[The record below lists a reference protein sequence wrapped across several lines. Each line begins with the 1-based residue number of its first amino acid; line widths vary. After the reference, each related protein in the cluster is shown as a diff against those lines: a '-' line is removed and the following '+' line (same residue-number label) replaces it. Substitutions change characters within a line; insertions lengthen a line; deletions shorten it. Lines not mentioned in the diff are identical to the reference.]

1 MNVVSRQPFLRALR
15 SLLPSCAFLPCLAL
29 PCLALPCLGQNQR
42 VLPDA
47 AGREGSTAQPTLF
60 SQDAGRIQQVFDGN
74 AVMTTLARLTAVSLR
89 LDDNMVTAAASRT
102 LSGFKL
108 SLGYTS
114 LAPSA
119 LTSNFAANRTGAQT
133 LVFDGT
139 LVLPAQTATAR
150 PFNIKIPFNKTSVFA
165 YDKALGNLLVEMEV
179 AGTARTDFGYMV
191 DAHAQSTTRGYYT
204 SFGTA
209 GKLSTGEFARILVQ
223 DDFNLR
229 PGRSFT
235 ISVSA
240 LRQNYPTIA
249 FLGVSGANWGALS
262 LPLPLDGLGATGNA
276 LEVSPDFALP
286 VPLVQSGQTYV
297 GSLRLPIPASGLDIR
312 LYSQWLFVDPAANA
326 FGAGLSP
333 GLCVW
338 VQSSTQVTQYVYS
351 RDAAAPTGSTGD
363 RGEGLVIALEGVIL

>member
-1 MNVVSRQPFLRALR
+1 MSPWLGLR
-15 SLLPSCAFLPCLAL
+15 SVVLVCLAT
-29 PCLALPCLGQNQR
+29 PCFAQGQR
-42 VLPDA
+42 VLPDV

-74 AVMTTLARLTAVSLR
+74 AVMTTLARITSVSLR

-114 LAPSA
+114 FSPAA
-119 LTSNFAANRTGAQT
+119 LTTNFASNRTGAQT

-150 PFNIKIPFNKTSVFA
+150 PFNIKIPFNKVSVFA
-165 YDKALGNLLVEMEV
+165 YDKALGNLLVEMEA

-191 DAHAQSTTRGYYT
+191 DAHAQSTTRGFYT
-204 SFGTA
+204 SYGTA

-249 FLGVSGANWGALS
+249 FLGASGSTWGSLS
-262 LPLPLDGLGATGNA
+262 LPLPLDGFGATGNA
-276 LEVSPDFALP
+276 LEVSPDFAFA

-297 GSLRLPIPASGLDIR
+297 GSLRLPIPSTGLDLRI
-312 LYSQWLFVDPAANA
+312 YSQWLFFDPAANA
-326 FGAGLSP
+326 FGAALSP
-333 GLCVW
+333 GLCAW
-338 VQSSTQVTQYVYS
+338 VQSSSQVTQYVYN
-351 RDAAAPTGSTGD
+351 RDAAAATGSIGD
-363 RGEGLVIALEGVIL
+363 RGEGLVTALEGVFQ